1 MGDCL
6 FCQIDKGEIP
16 AEKVYDGEEVFA
28 IKDVNPQ
35 APTHILIIPKKHFS
49 SLMDMGDSDERL
61 FGAILNIGRHLAHKM
76 NLEPSGFRIVLNTGS
91 GAGQSVFHVH
101 FHLLA
106 GRPMKWPPG

>member
-16 AEKVYDGEEVFA
+16 TEKVYDGEEVYA
-28 IKDVNPQ
+28 IKDINPQ
-35 APTHILIIPKKHFS
+35 APTHLLIIPKQHFS
-49 SLMDMGDSDERL
+49 SLMDMEDGDERL
-61 FGAILNIGRHLAHKM
+61 FGAVLNVCRHLANKM

>member
-16 AEKVYDGEEVFA
+16 AEKVYDGEEVYA

-35 APTHILIIPKKHFS
+35 APTHLLLIPKKHLS
-49 SLMDMGDSDERL
+49 SLMDMEVTDERL
-61 FGAILNIGRHLAHKM
+61 FGAILNVGKHLAKKM
-76 NLEPSGFRIVLNTGS
+76 NLESSGFRIVLNTGS

>member
-35 APTHILIIPKKHFS
+35 APTHLLIIPKKHFS
-49 SLMDMGDSDERL
+49 SLMDMEDGDERL
-61 FGAILNIGRHLAHKM
+61 FGAILNVGRHLAKKM

-106 GRPMKWPPG
+106 GRPMAWPPG

>member
-16 AEKVYDGEEVFA
+16 AEKVYDGEEVYA
-28 IKDVNPQ
+28 IKDINPQ
-35 APTHILIIPKKHFS
+35 APTHLLIIPKKHFS

-61 FGAILNIGRHLAHKM
+61 FGATLNVGRHLAHKM

-106 GRPMKWPPG
+106 GRPMTWPPG

>member
-1 MGDCL
+1 VGDCL

-16 AEKVYDGEEVFA
+16 AEKVYDGEEVYA

-35 APTHILIIPKKHFS
+35 APTHLLLIPKKHLS
-49 SLMDMGDSDERL
+49 SLMDMEVTDERL
-61 FGAILNIGRHLAHKM
+61 FGAILNVGKHLAKKM
-76 NLEPSGFRIVLNTGS
+76 NLESSGFRIVLNTGS